1 MKLLED
7 VSTSPTLLRE
17 VGDWGNHPAW
27 VAFRDRY
34 DPLLRRWCRG
44 FGLDADGIDEACQRV
59 WTELADRMRT
69 FRYDPNRTFRGW
81 LKCVC
86 RCRVIDLLRERRA
99 DHAVSLDDR
108 DDERSTDRCEPAVM
122 LAEMEHD
129 QVVTDPFHLFLRNEA
144 EHVQAAVS
152 RRVQPRTWDAFW
164 LVAVSDWTID
174 RTAKS
179 LGMTRIAVYAAA
191 QRVSRMLRDEGLRR
205 SERWRTIR

>member
-7 VSTSPTLLRE
+7 VSTSPTLLSE
-17 VGDWGNHPAW
+17 VRDWGNYPAW

-44 FGLDADGIDEACQRV
+44 FGLDADSIDEACQRI

-81 LKCVC
+81 LRCVC

-108 DDERSTDRCEPAVM
+108 DDERSIDDRGTDFTIV
-122 LAEMEHD
+122 EMEHG
-129 QVVTDPFHLFLRNEA
+129 QVDTDPVHLFLRSEA
-144 EHVQAAVS
+144 EQVQAAV
-152 RRVQPRTWDAFW
+152 RRRIQPRTWDAFW

-174 RTAKS
+174 QTAKA
-179 LGMTRIAVYAAA
+179 LGMTRIAVYAAT
-191 QRVSRMLRDEGLRR
+191 QRVSQMLREEGLRR
-205 SERWRTIR
+205 SNRWQTIE

>member
-17 VGDWGNHPAW
+17 VGDWGNYPAW

-44 FGLDADGIDEACQRV
+44 FGLDADSIDEACQRI

-69 FRYDPNRTFRGW
+69 FRYDPNRSFRCW
-81 LKCVC
+81 LKCMC
-86 RCRVIDLLRERRA
+86 RCRVIDLLRERRS
-99 DHAVSLDDR
+99 DSFVSLDDR
-108 DDERSTDRCEPAVM
+108 DDERATGDHEGTVNLPE
-122 LAEMEHD
+122 LAQEEVD
-129 QVVTDPFHLFLRNEA
+129 ADPFQLFLCSEA
-144 EHVQAAVS
+144 EQAQAAVR

-174 RTAKS
+174 RTAKA
-179 LGMTRIAVYAAA
+179 LGMTRIAVYAAT
-191 QRVSRMLRDEGLRR
+191 QRVSRMLRDEGQRR
-205 SERWRTIR
+205 SERWQTIR